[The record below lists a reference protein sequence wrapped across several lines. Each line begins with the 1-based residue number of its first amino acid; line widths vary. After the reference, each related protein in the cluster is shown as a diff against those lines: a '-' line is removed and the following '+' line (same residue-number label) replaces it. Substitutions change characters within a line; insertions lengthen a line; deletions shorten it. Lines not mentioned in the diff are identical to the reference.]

1 MSGSARDALFT
12 PEQVAKKLGVH
23 VKTVRRYIREGRLAA
38 VKVGKRYRVT
48 AKALEDFSGVTP
60 SSQAAAQRPFVEA
73 SAIVSMDDVTR
84 EAADRLSTVVVGV
97 AQGRRDPSD
106 PLQVEAAYYP
116 ERERLKVVLSG
127 DIAAVTHML
136 ALINVLLQE
145 LDRSE

>member
-1 MSGSARDALFT
+1 M
-12 PEQVAKKLGVH
+12 
-23 VKTVRRYIREGRLAA
+23 
-38 VKVGKRYRVT
+38 
-48 AKALEDFSGVTP
+48 TP

-106 PLQVEAAYYP
+106 PLHVEAAYYP